1 MSEVQEQLEGVELS
15 IQEAKEKIERSKAL
29 QRLEQ
34 NKDFKALILDHL
46 LRENAITQVRLL
58 ASPALKAPGEAGAV
72 AKAGI
77 EARISM
83 IGELTN
89 FFRWTH
95 MEAESARGALESHE
109 QAREEILAE
118 QLAEGV

>member
-1 MSEVQEQLEGVELS
+1 MSEVAEQLESVELS
-15 IQEAKEKIERSKAL
+15 IDEAKAKIERSKQL
-29 QRLEQ
+29 DRLEK

-58 ASPALKAPGEAGAV
+58 AAPGLKAPGEGPAV

-77 EARISM
+77 QARIDM

-95 MEAESARGALESHE
+95 MEAEQAKHALSEHE
-109 QAREEILAE
+109 NTRSELLAE
-118 QLAEGV
+118 QLEE

>member
-1 MSEVQEQLEGVELS
+1 MSEVEQALDSVELS
-15 IQEAKEKIERSKAL
+15 ITEAKEKIERSKAL
-29 QRLEQ
+29 ERLEK

-46 LRENAITQVRLL
+46 LRENAINQVRLL
-58 ASPALKAPGEAGAV
+58 ASPALKAPGEQGAM

-83 IGELTN
+83 IGELAN

-95 MEAESARGALESHE
+95 MEAESARKALDEHE
-109 QAREEILAE
+109 ETRQELLAE
-118 QLAEGV
+118 QLQED